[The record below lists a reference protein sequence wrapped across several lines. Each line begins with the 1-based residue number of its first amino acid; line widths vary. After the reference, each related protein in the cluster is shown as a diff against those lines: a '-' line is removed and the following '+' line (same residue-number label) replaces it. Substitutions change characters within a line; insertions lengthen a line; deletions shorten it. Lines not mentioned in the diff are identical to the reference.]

1 MAGSSHA
8 AQPVAVIDVGT
19 NSVKLLVAN
28 VRGPAVEALYETSDQ
43 TRLGAGFYQSR
54 MLRPDSIEAT
64 ARAVG
69 RFVEKAR
76 SLGASRIVCVGTSA
90 ARDASNSEA
99 LAYALWTRAGMEL
112 RVLTGDE
119 EAELAFE
126 GVLSDS
132 RLDGRVHLAADVG
145 GGSTEL
151 ILGDRT
157 KVLARQS
164 FPLGAVRLAEQ
175 FPMPESPSPE
185 DYARC
190 RAFVGGFIKG
200 QMAPF
205 LESERGAQ
213 LTNLQTIISAC
224 GTSTILARMHLQ
236 VQEYDRD
243 RLDGC
248 RIESSALEQLNSQ
261 LWNSSLTSRRQII
274 GLPADRADIM
284 PFGTLIFDCILGMLG
299 ASYLIVSLRGL
310 RFGLATR
317 LAHGPSESN

>member
-1 MAGSSHA
+1 MVDSSYA
-8 AQPVAVIDVGT
+8 ANPVAVIDVGT

-28 VRGPAVEALYETSDQ
+28 VRGPAVDALYETSDQ

-54 MLRPDSIEAT
+54 RLRPDAIDAT

-90 ARDASNSEA
+90 ARDASNSAA
-99 LAYALWTRAGMEL
+99 LAHALWSSAGMEL

-126 GVLSDS
+126 GILSDS
-132 RLDGRVHLAADVG
+132 RLDGGVHLAADIG

-151 ILGDRT
+151 IFGDRT

-164 FPLGAVRLAEQ
+164 FPLGTVRLAEH
-175 FPMPESPSPE
+175 FPMPESPSAG

-190 RAFVGGFIKG
+190 RAFVADFIKG

-205 LESERGAQ
+205 LESKGRAQ
-213 LTNLQTIISAC
+213 LANLKTIVSAC
-224 GTSTILARMHLQ
+224 GTSTLLARMHLQ

-248 RIESSALEQLNSQ
+248 RIQSFALEQLNSH
-261 LWNSSLTSRRQII
+261 LWKSSLSSRRQII

-284 PFGTLIFDCILGMLG
+284 PFGTLILDCILGMLG
-299 ASYLIVSLRGL
+299 ASHLIVSLRGL

-317 LAHGPSESN
+317 LALGPSESH